1 MAFDTR
7 ITSTRDLRSANV
19 TGVNNWNLKRDLLI
33 SFVEYLETVKSE
45 LPAPIQSG
53 AMPYFTLDQGAGKVK
68 VNPHISNR
76 LSRDNF
82 VVSDL
87 RRAGIT

>member
-1 MAFDTR
+1 M
-7 ITSTRDLRSANV
+7 IYKSANV

-33 SFVEYLETVKSE
+33 AFVEYLETVKSE

-68 VNPHISNR
+68 VNPHISSR

-82 VVSDL
+82 VVL
-87 RRAGIT
+87 I